1 MKLIDKIHAH
11 LQKLALEIAIE
22 KLVGTW
28 GDYYITDDNN
38 IRFDIRREKIKEL
51 ETLEFNLPS
60 CAEIKAQAK
69 KIYRKF
75 DDSSIN
81 RIIYTINLLNRNFE
95 NTRDLILTAKEDTD
109 ILIDYSAF
117 KKVDIQSEGKVSVWY
132 SSSDSDINIKSK
144 EVEIVNVF
152 SIAGD
157 INITAEY
164 VSLNS
169 TVTLSKDLIIN
180 SQMITFN
187 YYTDV
192 LGAENI
198 KLQADMIDCKDSKLK
213 AKNKIEITNTNCNK
227 VEGVHAPIIIYN
239 GQDISYSEGILVPK
253 LRSNLIDV
261 LYKVRKKVRDE
272 LKSELE
278 IETENLK
285 EELNNK
291 PIVKMLKK

>member
-1 MKLIDKIHAH
+1 MKLIDKIHTN

-22 KLVGTW
+22 KLVGHW
-28 GDYYITDDNN
+28 GDYYINDDNN
-38 IRFDIRREKIKEL
+38 IRLDIRREKIKEL

-69 KIYRKF
+69 KNYRKF

-81 RIIYTINLLNRNFE
+81 KIIYSINLLNRDLA

-117 KKVDIQSEGKVSVWY
+117 KKIDIQSEGKVLVWY
-132 SSSDSDINIKSK
+132 SASDYDINIKAK
-144 EVEIVNVF
+144 EVEITNVF
-152 SIAGD
+152 LPAGN

-169 TVTLSKDLIIN
+169 TVTLLKDLIIN

-187 YYTDV
+187 HYADV

-213 AKNKIEITNTNCNK
+213 AQNKIEIVNPNCDEIK
-227 VEGVHAPIIIYN
+227 GVDAPLIIYN
-239 GQDISYSEGILVPK
+239 GQDITYSEGILVPK

-278 IETENLK
+278 EETQK
-285 EELNNK
+285 IKQELNNK
-291 PIVKMLKK
+291 PITKMLKK